1 MEPNNEKFK
10 LSENFFSNLML
21 VVIGVLCYMGISHF
35 DTVWGVLK
43 GGWAILAPF
52 VWGAVIA
59 YLLDFI
65 VRALDRGPLKE
76 RRALRVLLAYVIA
89 FFCIGA
95 LLMLLVP
102 QLISSVSQA

>member
-43 GGWAILAPF
+43 GG
-52 VWGAVIA
+52 
-59 YLLDFI
+59 
-65 VRALDRGPLKE
+65 
-76 RRALRVLLAYVIA
+76 
-89 FFCIGA
+89 
-95 LLMLLVP
+95 
-102 QLISSVSQA
+102 